1 MRVTMEFYIDTA
13 DVPQIRKYWDMG
25 IIDGVTTN
33 PTLIAK
39 AGRNFREVIN
49 EITGI
54 VKGPISVEAVSTKA
68 GDLVEEARGLAKLG
82 EHVVVK
88 IPMTDEGLK
97 AVKQLSALG
106 VKTNV
111 TLVFSSAQALL
122 AAKAGATY
130 LSIFVGRLDDRGQDG
145 MEVVYE
151 TCRMLSNYGMPTKV
165 ITASI
170 RHPRHV
176 VEAALTGSHVAT
188 IPPDILDK
196 MLRHP
201 LTDDGLRLF
210 AQDWAKVDK
219 GSPKPN

>member
-1 MRVTMEFYIDTA
+1 MEFYIDTA

-25 IIDGVTTN
+25 VIDGVTTN
-33 PTLIAK
+33 PTLIAR
-39 AGRNFREVIN
+39 AGRNFDEVIR

-54 VKGPISVEAVSTKA
+54 VKGPISVEAVCTMS
-68 GDLVEEARGLAKLG
+68 GDLVEEARCLAEFG

-106 VKTNV
+106 IKTNV

-130 LSIFVGRLDDRGQDG
+130 LSVFVGRLDDRGQDG
-145 MEVVYE
+145 MGVVYE
-151 TCRMLSNYGMPTKV
+151 VCRMLDNYDLRTKV

-176 VEAALTGSHVAT
+176 VEAALAGSHVAT

-201 LTDDGLRLF
+201 LTDEGVRLF
-210 AQDWAKVDK
+210 AQDWSRVDK

>member
-68 GDLVEEARGLAKLG
+68 GDLVEEARGLAKFG

-176 VEAALTGSHVAT
+176 VEAALAGSHVAT

-210 AQDWAKVDK
+210 LQDWAKVDK

>member
-1 MRVTMEFYIDTA
+1 MEFYIDTA

-25 IIDGVTTN
+25 VVDGVTTN
-33 PTLIAK
+33 PTLIAR
-39 AGRNFREVIN
+39 AGRNFGEVIR
-49 EITGI
+49 EITGL
-54 VKGPISVEAVSTKA
+54 VEGPISVEAVSTTA
-68 GDLVEEARGLAKLG
+68 VDLVEEARRLAEFGKQ
-82 EHVVVK
+82 VVVK
-88 IPMTDEGLK
+88 IPMTGEGLK

-106 VKTNV
+106 IKTNV

-130 LSIFVGRLDDRGQDG
+130 LSVFVGRLDDRGQDG
-145 MEVVYE
+145 MDVVYE
-151 TCRMLSNYGMPTKV
+151 VCRMLANYDLRTKV

-176 VEAALTGSHVAT
+176 VEAALAGSHVAT

-201 LTDDGLRLF
+201 LTDEGVKLF
-210 AQDWAKVDK
+210 AQDWSRVDK

>member
-1 MRVTMEFYIDTA
+1 MEFYIDTA

-68 GDLVEEARGLAKLG
+68 GDLVEEARGLAKFG

-176 VEAALTGSHVAT
+176 VEAALAGSHVAT

-210 AQDWAKVDK
+210 LQDWAKVDK